1 MLLWPLEHILIR
13 LGGERKKNYLECF
26 GLLIFLIHVGEKIG
40 DGVISS
46 VIKPDPSMNK
56 KILSNKSVLLIATM
70 LSTMMLATSS
80 MASLVP
86 TTAFAQD
93 DARQEDSRDVEV
105 AEGDVEVDPI
115 LQTEVQADV
124 NTNVDTAV
132 VTDEEDCDEATND
145 ETQQISQSS
154 DQLANRD
161 VETGEDSLYV
171 NPIVQTSVQAAFNY
185 NVDTDVVLVEGC
197 QPVDNVTTET
207 SQSSNQQANRDIE
220 AGEGSD
226 LELPTYQRQVTIGQN
241 HQINEDVY
249 APLPE

>member
-1 MLLWPLEHILIR
+1 
-13 LGGERKKNYLECF
+13 
-26 GLLIFLIHVGEKIG
+26 
-40 DGVISS
+40 
-46 VIKPDPSMNK
+46 MNK

-86 TTAFAQD
+86 TTAFAQED
-93 DARQEDSRDVEV
+93 SNQEDRGEVAV
-105 AEGDVEVDPI
+105 AEGGVEVDPI
-115 LQTEVQADV
+115 IQTDVQADV

-132 VTDEEDCDEATND
+132 VTEPEECDEASND

-154 DQLANRD
+154 DQLADRD
-161 VETGEDSLYV
+161 VETGENSLYV
-171 NPIVQTSVQAAFNY
+171 NPVVQTSVQGAFNY
-185 NVDTDVVLVEGC
+185 NVDSDVILVEGC
-197 QPVDNVTTET
+197 HPVDNVNTES

-220 AGEGSD
+220 AGEGSG
-226 LELPTYQRQVTIGQN
+226 LILPTYQRQVTIGED

>member
-1 MLLWPLEHILIR
+1 
-13 LGGERKKNYLECF
+13 
-26 GLLIFLIHVGEKIG
+26 
-40 DGVISS
+40 
-46 VIKPDPSMNK
+46 MNK

-86 TTAFAQD
+86 TTAFAQND
-93 DARQEDSRDVEV
+93 SASEEDRGAVEV
-105 AEGDVEVDPI
+105 GAGEVGVDPI
-115 LQTEVQADV
+115 IQTNVQADV
-124 NTNVDTAV
+124 NANVDTAV
-132 VTDEEDCDEATND
+132 VTDEEECEEATND

-154 DQLANRD
+154 DQQASRD

-171 NPIVQTSVQAAFNY
+171 NPVVQTSVQAGFNY

-197 QPVDNVTTET
+197 QPIDTTNSET
-207 SQSSNQQANRDIE
+207 LQSSNQQANRDIE

-241 HQINEDVY
+241 HQINEDIYV
-249 APLPE
+249 PLSE

>member
-1 MLLWPLEHILIR
+1 MNNNVL
-13 LGGERKKNYLECF
+13 
-26 GLLIFLIHVGEKIG
+26 
-40 DGVISS
+40 SS
-46 VIKPDPSMNK
+46 NR
-56 KILSNKSVLLIATM
+56 VLLIATM
-70 LSTMMLATSS
+70 LSAMMLAASL

-86 TTAFAQD
+86 TTTTAFAQQD
-93 DARQEDSRDVEV
+93 VNEEEDSGDVEV
-105 AEGDVEVDPI
+105 GEGDVGVDPI
-115 LQTEVQADV
+115 LQTNVQTDV

-132 VTDEEDCDEATND
+132 VTDEEECEEATND

-161 VETGEDSLYV
+161 VETGEGSLYV
-171 NPIVQTSVQAAFNY
+171 NPIVQTSVQGAFNY

-197 QPVDNVTTET
+197 QPIDNVNTET

-241 HQINEDVY
+241 EQINEDVI
-249 APLPE
+249 APLSE